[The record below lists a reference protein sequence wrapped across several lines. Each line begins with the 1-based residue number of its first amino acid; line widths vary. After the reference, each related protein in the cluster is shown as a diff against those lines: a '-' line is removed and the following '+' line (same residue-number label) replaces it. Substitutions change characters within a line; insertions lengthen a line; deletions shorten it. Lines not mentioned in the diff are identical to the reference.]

1 MNDIS
6 LVILSAGSSTRFA
19 QSYKKQW
26 LRVEYEPLWLNV
38 AKKLQSYYKFKKIII
53 TTSSLEFGYSQR
65 FSSDF
70 EFVVGG
76 DTRQDSLDNAL
87 QLVDSKFTMV
97 TDVARACISKEMI
110 DNLISNIDSADCV
123 VPYLGVNDTVVYGT
137 DTIDRDS
144 IKLIQTPQLSDTK
157 LLKKAIN
164 SNIKYTDDSSA
175 IKAIGG
181 NIVYIEGESRAR
193 KLTKGEDLS
202 SMDCLNPPSSDSFVG
217 SGFDVHEFEDGKSMY
232 LGGVLIDV
240 DYGFKAHSDGDVLI
254 HALID
259 SILGAIGGGDIGELF
274 PDSDNTYKGIDS
286 KILLSEVVKLTNS
299 VGFEIINSDIT
310 IIAQKPK
317 IGEYKKKI
325 RDSIASLLKIEPF
338 LVNIKATTTE
348 KLGFI
353 GRGEGVSVSAITNVK
368 FYNWTDKNKQR

>member
-1 MNDIS
+1 LFSNLTKPFRYWEGIAEPIS
-6 LVILSAGSSTRFA
+6 DTGYNWELSSFWTSSTLSTTNPIIRLSSVITAITAVFS
-19 QSYKKQW
+19 SY
-26 LRVEYEPLWLNV
+26 
-38 AKKLQSYYKFKKIII
+38 
-53 TTSSLEFGYSQR
+53 TTSPVPNF
-65 FSSDF
+65 
-70 EFVVGG
+70 
-76 DTRQDSLDNAL
+76 
-87 QLVDSKFTMV
+87 
-97 TDVARACISKEMI
+97 
-110 DNLISNIDSADCV
+110 NLISNIDSADCV
-123 VPYLGVNDTVVYGT
+123 VPYLGVSDTVVYGT

-274 PDSDNTYKGIDS
+274 PDSDDTYKGIDS
-286 KILLSEVVKLTNS
+286 KILLSEVVKLANS